1 MKDAENYTN
10 PNLTHQELD
19 ELTGK
24 LLRAKLNRDKKEK
37 WAAILEKEHH
47 IKRGSVGKLK
57 VASRNP
63 LRTWLLVAASL
74 LLPVLLYFWLL
85 APSKPSASQLADAY
99 LLEEKIL
106 EPQTRKGD
114 ISIET
119 LAQKAT
125 EAYNDGKFQAAIGL
139 WEQME
144 VMGGMS
150 PDDYFFKAMSQLRL
164 KQYENAIATFLR
176 IRSME
181 AENQKFQKEMTW
193 MLALTYLK
201 AGRTDAAKA
210 ELQQVVRDGWRAE
223 KAKKLLDLL
232 ANDEPR

>member
-1 MKDAENYTN
+1 MKDAEKYTN
-10 PNLTHQELD
+10 PDLTQQELD

-24 LLRAKLNRDKKEK
+24 LLRAKLNRDKKQK
-37 WAAILEKEHH
+37 WAEILEKEHNVR
-47 IKRGSVGKLK
+47 RGRGGELQ

-74 LLPVLLYFWLL
+74 LLPVLLYFWLWG
-85 APSKPSASQLADAY
+85 PSNPSVPQLADTY
-99 LLEEKIL
+99 LQEEKIL

-114 ISIET
+114 ISLET

-125 EAYNDGKFQAAIGL
+125 EFYNDGKFLEAIGF

-144 VMGGMS
+144 AKGGMS
-150 PDDYFFKAMSQLRL
+150 PDDYFFKAVSLLRL
-164 KQYENAIATFLR
+164 KQYENAIENFLR

-181 AENQKFQKEMTW
+181 AENQKFQKETNW

-201 AGRTDAAKA
+201 AGRPDAAKA

-223 KAKKLLDLL
+223 KAKKLLELL
-232 ANDEPR
+232 ANDENR

>member
-1 MKDAENYTN
+1 MKDAEKYTN
-10 PNLTHQELD
+10 PDLTQQELD

-24 LLRAKLNRDKKEK
+24 LLRAKFNRDKKQK
-37 WAAILEKEHH
+37 WAKILDKEHH
-47 IKRGSVGKLK
+47 VQRGSIGKLR

-74 LLPVLLYFWLL
+74 LLPVLLFFWLWG
-85 APSKPSASQLADAY
+85 PSTPSASQLADTY
-99 LLEEKIL
+99 LQEEKIL

-114 ISIET
+114 ISLET

-125 EAYNDGKFQAAIGL
+125 EAYNGGKFQEAIGL
-139 WEQME
+139 WKQME
-144 VMGGMS
+144 AKGGMS
-150 PDDYFFKAMSQLRL
+150 PDDYFFKAVSQLRL
-164 KQYENAIATFLR
+164 KQYENAIANFLR

-201 AGRTDAAKA
+201 AGRPEAAKA
-210 ELQQVVRDGWRAE
+210 ELQQVVQDGWRAG
-223 KAKKLLDLL
+223 KAKKLLELL
-232 ANDEPR
+232 PEDQ